1 MPTRPRPLTPALLKK
16 TLKTNLRNADRIAIL
31 GIGSDLRGDDAA
43 GVLVAR
49 KLAHALS
56 ASRSR
61 AAAFDGGTAPE
72 NLTGE
77 IIRFIRGGA
86 ADSTGHIVL
95 VDAADMK
102 SKPGALR
109 LLVPRQI
116 RGMSFSTHQLPLN
129 VLTDYLHQS
138 LGCPITIIAVQPANT
153 AFGDAICPAV
163 TAAVTHVVS
172 ALRGAIKARPDAR
185 HLL

>member
-1 MPTRPRPLTPALLKK
+1 MPTRQKPLTPALLKK
-16 TLKTNLRNADRIAIL
+16 TLKTNLRSADRIAIL

-49 KLAHALS
+49 KLAHAL
-56 ASRSR
+56 ATSRSR

-77 IIRFIRGGA
+77 IIRFIRSGG

-102 SKPGALR
+102 LKPGALC

-116 RGMSFSTHQLPLN
+116 LGMSFSTHQLPLS
-129 VLTDYLHQS
+129 VLTDYLQQS
-138 LGCPITIIAVQPANT
+138 LGCAITIIAIQPDRT
-153 AFGDAICPAV
+153 GFGDPICPAI
-163 TAAVTHVVS
+163 TAAVTHVVA
-172 ALRGAIKARPDAR
+172 ALRGAIKTRPDAR
-185 HLL
+185 K